1 MKYLFMDTS
10 ALMHGSVELQE
21 LINEENAVLVI
32 CSTVLEELDGH
43 KDSNNGEK
51 KYKARQAFKLINN
64 NPNAIQYVVNEVP
77 NKFVVETLFYGFDM
91 KHPDNKILY
100 ACVDFMEKHKDEVIL
115 VTNDNG
121 MVAKANML
129 KIPSFKLIKAQEEEL
144 YKGFIELFGTE
155 EENDNKLFEMMEH
168 PEMLH
173 ANQYVILHDLDTDAE
188 TAVRWD
194 AKLQDFVDIK
204 YRTTKVKPLNI
215 YQECAMD
222 LLYNDTIPIKVIA
235 GNYGSGKSLLTM
247 KIMEER
253 IYTGLYDKM
262 LLLRNPIAVD
272 AIDIGALPG
281 DFHSKLGHFFSPMVQ
296 YLTND
301 TMFDYKEAF
310 DPKNEEAAKRRGY
323 QLDMDIVQNLKG
335 ISVDRTIVIL
345 DEAEDL
351 SLKLIKVA
359 GTRIGRGSM
368 LVMMGDIKNQT
379 EDKYKYDNGLAE
391 FIEYSKDEPLVG
403 VIYLPMDVRSEMS
416 KIFADLGN
424 K

>member
-1 MKYLFMDTS
+1 MNKYFFMDTS
-10 ALMHGSVELQE
+10 ALMHGSSELKE
-21 LINEENAVLVI
+21 LIEDNAILVV
-32 CSTVLEELDGH
+32 CSTVLEELDRH
-43 KDSNNGEK
+43 KDCDSNEK
-51 KYKARQAFKLINN
+51 KWKARQAFKLLNN
-64 NPNAIQYVVNEVP
+64 NPDSVKYVVDEVP

-91 KHPDNKILY
+91 DLPDNKILY
-100 ACVDFMEKHKDEVIL
+100 ACVDFIDKHKGEAIL

-129 KIPSFKLIKAQEEEL
+129 NIPSMKLIKAQEEEL
-144 YKGFIELFGTE
+144 YRGFIELYGTE
-155 EENDNKLFEMMEH
+155 EENDNKLYDLMDSGS
-168 PEMLH
+168 LH
-173 ANQYVILHDLDTDAE
+173 ANQYVILNDTDTE
-188 TAVRWD
+188 KVSAVRWD
-194 AKLQDFVDIK
+194 AKAEEFVDIK

-222 LLYNDTIPIKVIA
+222 LLYNDAIPIKVIA
-235 GNYGSGKSLLTM
+235 GNYGSGKSLLSM
-247 KIMEER
+247 KIMEEK

-310 DPKNEEAAKRRGY
+310 DPKNEEAAKSRGY

-379 EDKYKYDNGLAE
+379 EDKYKYDNGLSA
-391 FIEYSKDEPLVG
+391 FIEYAKDEPLVG

-416 KIFADLGN
+416 KIFADL

>member
-1 MKYLFMDTS
+1 MNKYLFMDTS
-10 ALMHGSVELQE
+10 ALMHNTKELQE
-21 LINEENAVLVI
+21 LINEGAELIV
-32 CSTVLEELDGH
+32 CSTVLEELDRH
-43 KDSNNGEK
+43 KDCDNGEK
-51 KYKARQAFKLINN
+51 KYKARQSFKLLNN
-64 NPNAIQYVVNEVP
+64 NPDSIKYIVDEVP

-91 KHPDNKILY
+91 DQPDNKILY
-100 ACVDFMEKHKDEVIL
+100 ACYNFLDKNKNSIL

-121 MVAKANML
+121 MIAKANML
-129 KIPSFKLIKAQEEEL
+129 NIPAMKLVESQDEEM
-144 YKGFIELFGTE
+144 YRGFIELYGTE
-155 EENDNKLFEMMEH
+155 EENDNKLYEMMEH
-168 PEMLH
+168 PESLH
-173 ANQYVILHDLDTDAE
+173 ANQYVILHDTDTEAE

-194 AKLQDFVDIK
+194 AKLQEFVDIK

-222 LLYNDTIPIKVIA
+222 LLYNDNIPIKVIA

-335 ISVDRTIVIL
+335 ISVDRTIVVL

-379 EDKYKYDNGLAE
+379 EDKYKYDNGLAA
-391 FIEYSKDEPLVG
+391 FIEQSKDEPLVG

-416 KIFADLGN
+416 KIFAEL

>member
-1 MKYLFMDTS
+1 MDKYLFMDTS
-10 ALMHGSVELQE
+10 ALMHATKELQE
-21 LINEENAVLVI
+21 FINEGAKLVI
-32 CSTVLEELDGH
+32 CSTVLEELDRH
-43 KDSNNGEK
+43 KDCDNGEK

-64 NPNAIQYVVNEVP
+64 NPNSIKYVVDEVP
-77 NKFVVETLFYGFDM
+77 DKFIVETLFYGFDM
-91 KHPDNKILY
+91 NHPDNKILY
-100 ACVDFMEKHKDEVIL
+100 ACFNFMEKQKEESCVL

-121 MVAKANML
+121 MITKANL
-129 KIPSFKLIKAQEEEL
+129 LSIKAFKIIQGQDEEL
-144 YKGFIELFGTE
+144 YRGFIELYGTE
-155 EENDNKLFEMMEH
+155 EENDNALFNMMSEPEKLY
-168 PEMLH
+168 
-173 ANQYVILHDLDTDAE
+173 ANQYVILHDTDTE
-188 TAVRWD
+188 QESAVRWD
-194 AKLQDFVDIK
+194 AEQQEFVDIK
-204 YRTTKVKPLNI
+204 YRTAKVKPLNI

-222 LLYNDTIPIKVIA
+222 LLYNDSIPIKVIA
-235 GNYGSGKSLLTM
+235 GNYGSGKSLLSM
-247 KIMEER
+247 KIMEEK

-272 AIDIGALPG
+272 AINIGALPG
-281 DFHSKLGHFFSPMVQ
+281 DFHDKLGHFFSPMVQ

-335 ISVDRTIVIL
+335 VSVDRTIVIL

-379 EDKYKYDNGLAE
+379 EDKYKYDNGLAA
-391 FIEYSKDEPLVG
+391 FIEQSKDEPLVG

-416 KIFADLGN
+416 KIFAEL

>member
-1 MKYLFMDTS
+1 MNKYLFMDTS
-10 ALMHGSVELQE
+10 ALMHGSTELKE
-21 LINEENAVLVI
+21 LIKEGAILVV
-32 CSTVLEELDGH
+32 CSTVLEELDRH
-43 KDSNNGEK
+43 KDCDNNER
-51 KYKARQAFKLINN
+51 KYKARQAFKLLNN
-64 NPNAIQYVVNEVP
+64 NPESVKYIVSEVP

-91 KHPDNKILY
+91 ESPDNKILY
-100 ACVDFMEKHKDEVIL
+100 ACVDFMEEHKDEVIL

-121 MVAKANML
+121 MIAKTGML
-129 KIPSFKLIKAQEEEL
+129 KIPSMKLIKAQEEEL
-144 YKGFIELFGTE
+144 YRGFIELYGTE
-155 EENDNKLFEMMEH
+155 EENDTTLYDLMDSGTM
-168 PEMLH
+168 H
-173 ANQYVILHDLDTDAE
+173 ANQYVILHDLDTDSE
-188 TAVRWD
+188 SAVRWD
-194 AKLQDFVDIK
+194 ANAQEFVDIRYK
-204 YRTTKVKPLNI
+204 TTKVKPLNI

-222 LLYNDTIPIKVIA
+222 LLYNDDIPIKVIA
-235 GNYGSGKSLLTM
+235 GNYGSGKSLLSM
-247 KIMEER
+247 KIMEEK

-272 AIDIGALPG
+272 AIEIGALPG

-335 ISVDRTIVIL
+335 ISVDRTIVVL

-359 GTRIGRGSM
+359 GTRIGKGSM
-368 LVMMGDIKNQT
+368 FVMMGDIKNQT
-379 EDKYKYDNGLAE
+379 EDKYKYDNGLAA
-391 FIEYSKDEPLVG
+391 FIEYAKDEPLVG
-403 VIYLPMDVRSEMS
+403 IIYLPMDVRSEMS
-416 KIFADLGN
+416 RIFADLGS

>member
-1 MKYLFMDTS
+1 MDKYLFLDTS
-10 ALMHGSVELQE
+10 AVMHAFNELE
-21 LINEENAVLVI
+21 VMIEEGAKLVV
-32 CSTVLEELDGH
+32 CSTVLEELDRH
-43 KDSNNGEK
+43 KDGSNNEK
-51 KYKARQAFKLINN
+51 KFKARKAFKLLNN
-64 NPNAIQYVVNEVP
+64 HP
-77 NKFVVETLFYGFDM
+77 KDVEYIVDEQPDKLIADTLFYGFDM
-91 KHPDNKILY
+91 KQPDNKILY
-100 ACVDFMEKHKDEVIL
+100 ACMSYMDNHDVEAIL

-121 MVAKANML
+121 MVAKANL
-129 KIPSFKLIKAQEEEL
+129 LQIPVMKMIKAQEEEM

-155 EENDNKLFEMMEH
+155 EENDNALYDLMDSGT
-168 PEMLH
+168 LH
-173 ANQYVILHDLDTDAE
+173 ANQYVILHDTDTE
-188 TAVRWD
+188 VESAVRWD
-194 AKLQDFVDIK
+194 AKLQEFVDIK
-204 YRTTKVKPLNI
+204 YRTAKVKPLNI

-222 LLYNDTIPIKVIA
+222 LLYNDSIPIKVIA
-235 GNYGSGKSLLTM
+235 GNYGSGKSLLSM
-247 KIMEER
+247 KIMEEK

-335 ISVDRTIVIL
+335 VSVDRTIVVL

-403 VIYLPMDVRSEMS
+403 VIYLPHDVRSEMS
-416 KIFADLGN
+416 RIFAELGN

>member
-1 MKYLFMDTS
+1 MNKYLFMDTS
-10 ALMHGSVELQE
+10 ALMHGSSELKE
-21 LINEENAVLVI
+21 LIEDNAILVV
-32 CSTVLEELDGH
+32 CSTVLEELDRH
-43 KDSNNGEK
+43 KDCDSNEK
-51 KYKARQAFKLINN
+51 RWKARQAFKLLNN
-64 NPNAIQYVVNEVP
+64 NPDSIKYIVDEVP

-91 KHPDNKILY
+91 DSPDNKILY
-100 ACVDFMEKHKDEVIL
+100 ACVEFIDKHKGEAIL

-129 KIPSFKLIKAQEEEL
+129 NIPSMKLVKAQEEEL
-144 YKGFIELFGTE
+144 YRGFIELYGTE
-155 EENDNKLFEMMEH
+155 EENDNKLYELMDSGT
-168 PEMLH
+168 LH
-173 ANQYVILHDLDTDAE
+173 ANQYVILNDTDTE
-188 TAVRWD
+188 KVSAVRWD
-194 AKLQDFVDIK
+194 AKAEEFVDIK

-222 LLYNDTIPIKVIA
+222 LLYNDAIPIKVIA

-379 EDKYKYDNGLAE
+379 EDKYKYDNGLAA
-391 FIEYSKDEPLVG
+391 FIEYAKDEPLVG

-416 KIFADLGN
+416 KIFADL

>member
-1 MKYLFMDTS
+1 MNKYLFMDTS
-10 ALMHGSVELQE
+10 ALMHGSSELKE
-21 LINEENAVLVI
+21 LMEDNAILVV
-32 CSTVLEELDGH
+32 CSTVLEELDRH
-43 KDSNNGEK
+43 KDCDSNEK
-51 KYKARQAFKLINN
+51 KFKARQAFKLLNN
-64 NPNAIQYVVNEVP
+64 NPDSIKYIVDEVP

-91 KHPDNKILY
+91 DLPDNKILY
-100 ACVDFMEKHKDEVIL
+100 ACVEFIDKHKGEAIL

-129 KIPSFKLIKAQEEEL
+129 NIPSMKLVKAQEEEL
-144 YKGFIELFGTE
+144 YRGFIELYGTE
-155 EENDNKLFEMMEH
+155 EENDNKLYELMDSGT
-168 PEMLH
+168 LH
-173 ANQYVILHDLDTDAE
+173 ANQYVILNDTDTE
-188 TAVRWD
+188 KVSAVRWD
-194 AKLQDFVDIK
+194 AKTEEFVDIK

-222 LLYNDTIPIKVIA
+222 LLYNDAIPIKVIA

-379 EDKYKYDNGLAE
+379 EDKYKYDNGLAA
-391 FIEYSKDEPLVG
+391 FIEYAKDEPLVG

-416 KIFADLGN
+416 KIFADL

>member
-1 MKYLFMDTS
+1 MKQLFLDTS
-10 ALMHGSVELQE
+10 ALMHAYNELEKQIAE
-21 LINEENAVLVI
+21 DDVTLVV
-32 CSTVLEELDGH
+32 CSTVLEELDRH
-43 KDSNNGEK
+43 KDCDSNEK
-51 KYKARQAFKLINN
+51 KFKARQAFKLLNN
-64 NPNAIQYVVNEVP
+64 NPDSIKYIVDEVP

-91 KHPDNKILY
+91 DLPDNKILY
-100 ACVDFMEKHKDEVIL
+100 ACVEFIDKHKGEAIL

-129 KIPSFKLIKAQEEEL
+129 NIPSMKLVKAQEEEL
-144 YKGFIELFGTE
+144 YRGFIELYGTE
-155 EENDNKLFEMMEH
+155 EENDNKLYELMDSGT
-168 PEMLH
+168 LH
-173 ANQYVILHDLDTDAE
+173 ANQYVILNDTDTE
-188 TAVRWD
+188 KVSAVRWD
-194 AKLQDFVDIK
+194 AKTEEFVDIK

-222 LLYNDTIPIKVIA
+222 LLYNDAIPIKVIA

-379 EDKYKYDNGLAE
+379 EDKYKYDNGLAA
-391 FIEYSKDEPLVG
+391 FIEYAKDEPLVG

-416 KIFADLGN
+416 KIFADL